1 MRLTKGQITGAIII
15 LAAILAL
22 TLLRTYL
29 F

>member
-1 MRLTKGQITGAIII
+1 MRLTKGQTTGAIII